1 MHVGALFQCVL
12 VAVVYGCFIIAVLA
26 DLVYG

>member
-12 VAVVYGCFIIAVLA
+12 VAVVYGCFIAVLA

>member
-1 MHVGALFQCVL
+1 MHMGALLQCVL
-12 VAVVYGCFIIAVLA
+12 VAVVYGCFIAVLA